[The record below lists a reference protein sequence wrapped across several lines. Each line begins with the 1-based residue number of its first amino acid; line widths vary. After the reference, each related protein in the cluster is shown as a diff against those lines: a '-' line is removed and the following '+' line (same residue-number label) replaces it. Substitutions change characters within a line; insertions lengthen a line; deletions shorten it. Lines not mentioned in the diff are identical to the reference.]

1 MTLIT
6 TIIEKLGNRVI
17 HLDPDTLARLSEL
30 HGKVIRLEFIE
41 LPKALHILPSAAGV
55 RVTGEHDA
63 SADLTLRGRIP
74 AFLRLARGNDSGPLF
89 SGAVEMQGNV
99 ELGQRLQRL
108 LREFHVDWEE
118 WLSGFIGDVLAHRV
132 GRAARGARAW
142 QRQTAHS
149 LGLDAREYLQEESRL
164 LPTRP
169 EVEAFLNAVDAVRA
183 QADRLEQRVARL
195 RARGGAA

>member
-6 TIIEKLGNRVI
+6 TILENLGNRVI
-17 HLDPDTLARLSEL
+17 HLDPDTLSRLGGLDS
-30 HGKVIRLEFIE
+30 KVIRLEFLE
-41 LPKALHILPSAAGV
+41 LPKALYILPTTAGV

-63 SADLTLRGRIP
+63 PADITLRGRIP
-74 AFLRLARGNDSGPLF
+74 AFLRLARGDDSGPLF
-89 SGAVEMQGNV
+89 SGKVEMQGDV

-108 LREFHVDWEE
+108 LREFQFDWEE

-142 QRQTAHS
+142 QRQTAHT
-149 LGLDAREYLQEESRL
+149 LGLDASEYLQEESRL

-169 EVEAFLNAVDAVRA
+169 EVEAFLSAVDALRA
-183 QADRLEQRVARL
+183 RADRLEQRVARL
-195 RARGGAA
+195 RSGGAA

>member
-6 TIIEKLGNRVI
+6 IILEKLGNRVI

-55 RVTGEHDA
+55 RVTGVHDA
-63 SADLTLRGRIP
+63 PADITLRGRIP
-74 AFLRLARGNDSGPLF
+74 AFLRLARGDDSGPLF
-89 SGAVEMQGNV
+89 SGKVEMQGDV

-118 WLSGFIGDVLAHRV
+118 WLSGFIGDVLAHQV

-142 QRQTAHS
+142 QSQTAHTLS
-149 LGLDAREYLQEESRL
+149 LDVSEYLQEESRL

-169 EVEAFLNAVDAVRA
+169 EVEAFLSAVDALRA
-183 QADRLEQRVARL
+183 RADRLEQRVARL
-195 RARGGAA
+195 RAGGAA

>member
-6 TIIEKLGNRVI
+6 TILEKLGNRVI
-17 HLDPDTLARLSEL
+17 HLDPDTLARLGEL

-41 LPKALHILPSAAGV
+41 LSKALHILPSADGV
-55 RVTGEHDA
+55 CVTGEHDA
-63 SADLTLRGRIP
+63 PADITLRGRIP
-74 AFLRLARGNDSGPLF
+74 AFLRLARGNDSGALF

-99 ELGQRLQRL
+99 ELGQRLQRV

-142 QRQTAHS
+142 QSQTAHS
-149 LGLDAREYLQEESRL
+149 LGLDVSEYLQEESRL

-169 EVEAFLNAVDAVRA
+169 EVEAFLTAVDTVRA

-195 RARGGAA
+195 RARVS